1 MARDVLQVLH
11 SGKSCNC
18 QLHVPPPEELLS
30 GEGRERNVNK
40 ILQIWHVAERLQRL
54 EVTQQLQT
62 TGKNIVLNTMKPLLH
77 LGNLQTRLG
86 LLEVQF

>member
-1 MARDVLQVLH
+1 M
-11 SGKSCNC
+11 
-18 QLHVPPPEELLS
+18 
-30 GEGRERNVNK
+30 NK

-62 TGKNIVLNTMKPLLH
+62 TGKNIVLNTMKALLH

>member
-1 MARDVLQVLH
+1 M
-11 SGKSCNC
+11 
-18 QLHVPPPEELLS
+18 
-30 GEGRERNVNK
+30 NK

-62 TGKNIVLNTMKPLLH
+62 TGKNIFLNTMKPLLH